1 MGYVEELLARNER
14 IVRVARD
21 HWVTLLPVILVD
33 VAVSIIIIG
42 LSVVGDILSLPW
54 AWFGLMLLA
63 VPIIG
68 HLALRVWVWW
78 NKQYIV
84 TNRRIIQVTG
94 TFGKRVSDTS
104 LEKINDIVMEQSAL
118 GRLLKFGDIEIISGS
133 ESGIDV
139 FRRIA
144 DPIEFKKELLDQK
157 GTLGS
162 LDVFDEQVGRV
173 LSAEALDASDVPE
186 LIAGLDELR
195 QKGVITDVEFEEK
208 KQRLLAKI

>member
-1 MGYVEELLARNER
+1 MGYVEALLARNER

-33 VAVSIIIIG
+33 VAVSIVIIG
-42 LSVVGDILSLPW
+42 FSVGVLSPPW
-54 AWFGLMLLA
+54 TWFGLLLLA
-63 VPIIG
+63 VPIG
-68 HLALRVWVWW
+68 HLALRVWAWW

-84 TNRRIIQVTG
+84 TNRRIVQVTG

-173 LSAEALDASDVPE
+173 LSAEALNASDVPE

-208 KQRLLAKI
+208 KQRLLARI

>member
-1 MGYVEELLARNER
+1 MGYVEALLARNER

-33 VAVSIIIIG
+33 VAVSIVIIG
-42 LSVVGDILSLPW
+42 FSVGVLSLPW
-54 AWFGLMLLA
+54 TWFGLLLLI
-63 VPIIG
+63 VPIG
-68 HLALRVWVWW
+68 HLALRVWAWW

-84 TNRRIIQVTG
+84 TNRRIVQVTG

-104 LEKINDIVMEQSAL
+104 LEKINDIVMEQSVL

-144 DPIEFKKELLDQK
+144 DPIEFKKELLNQK
-157 GTLGS
+157 ETLGS
-162 LDVFDEQVGRV
+162 LGAFDERVGRV
-173 LSAEALDASDVPE
+173 LSAETPDASDVPE